1 MNYLAENKA
10 LVPALDGAH
19 ALDALSGM
27 DFTPDNKA
35 VTVAERN
42 DKWEAVESSAI
53 NFESVQV
60 FSPVGQGGPM
70 FVGYFF

>member
-35 VTVAERN
+35 VTVA
-42 DKWEAVESSAI
+42 I